1 MKTFWKICGWGA
13 LAIVLLFALILGV
26 VSPIAKY
33 IVNNHGE
40 TLVGR
45 ELHADQVII
54 NPFWGG
60 VSINGFECK
69 EANGETNFISFDRLY
84 VQIAYPQLL
93 AKRVKIRA
101 IHMDGFNGQVLKS
114 HDRLNFSDIVERFSP
129 KDTVKTTIEATETSD
144 KSPWT
149 IALDDIRINNSSV
162 RYRDVISDK
171 QWKVEDISLR
181 IPGVFFDNKQ
191 TNAGLEFGLPTGGRV
206 GIIAGYKMQSNRYA
220 VRLNLEEVH
229 TDVALP
235 LVQDYLNVSGLG
247 AKVNGNI
254 HVDGSL
260 DNITNIQLKGRL
272 AMTGLSIKDTHDDQ
286 VAAMD
291 ELRVVVNKGD
301 LNTKTF
307 ILDSLI
313 LTGITGDYEVHESWN
328 TLSRLLKKDSEEA
341 TDSVET
347 STSRDV
353 ETSTDKPLVWMAKKV
368 LITGHDLMYHDYSM
382 KHEWE
387 YGIQTLEITG
397 DNIATNG
404 RNAVKIDATLTSD
417 AKLKLDFIGGTDLAH
432 QDTRA
437 ELKMTGVQLRDFS
450 ALCRNYT
457 GYPLN
462 GGDLRVDSRMDV
474 VSGKLKGTNRIIM
487 NHPRVGRRD
496 LMTKAKYKDV
506 PVRLGVKMLTS
517 AQDIVVLDVPVTGD
531 ARNPKFN
538 LNKVIGRALLKVF
551 FGPMM
556 GVNDRKNLSEE
567 EIEGLLE
574 ILGEDAPSLSNDSV
588 AQLPADVTTHAGD
601 SSVLSEISE

>member
-129 KDTVKTTIEATETSD
+129 KDTIEEPIEATETSD

-220 VRLNLEEVH
+220 VRLNLEDVH

>member
-1 MKTFWKICGWGA
+1 MKAFWKICGWGA

-101 IHMDGFNGQVLKS
+101 IHLDGFNGQVLKS

-129 KDTVKTTIEATETSD
+129 KDTVKTTIEATDASD

-220 VRLNLEEVH
+220 VRLNLEDVH

-347 STSRDV
+347 SKAQEV
-353 ETSTDKPLVWMAKKV
+353 EPSTDKPLVWMAKKV

-531 ARNPKFN
+531 ATNPKFN

-574 ILGEDAPSLSNDSV
+574 ILGEDAPSLSNDTM

>member
-1 MKTFWKICGWGA
+1 M
-13 LAIVLLFALILGV
+13 
-26 VSPIAKY
+26 
-33 IVNNHGE
+33 
-40 TLVGR
+40 
-45 ELHADQVII
+45 II

-101 IHMDGFNGQVLKS
+101 IHLDGFNGQVLKS

-129 KDTVKTTIEATETSD
+129 KDTVKTTIEATETSN

-220 VRLNLEEVH
+220 VRLNLEDVH

-272 AMTGLSIKDTHDDQ
+272 AMTGLNIKDTHDDQ

-347 STSRDV
+347 SKAQEV
-353 ETSTDKPLVWMAKKV
+353 EPSTDKPLVWMAKKV

-531 ARNPKFN
+531 ATNPKFN

-567 EIEGLLE
+567 EREGLLE

-588 AQLPADVTTHAGD
+588 AQLPADVTSHAGD